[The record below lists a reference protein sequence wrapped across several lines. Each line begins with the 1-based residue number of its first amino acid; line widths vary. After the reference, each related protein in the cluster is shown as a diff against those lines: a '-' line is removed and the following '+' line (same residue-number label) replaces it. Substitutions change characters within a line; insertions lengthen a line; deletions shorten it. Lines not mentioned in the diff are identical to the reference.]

1 MSGVERAAEEAG
13 EGHLSVDST
22 APTLAKRFRLVLF
35 SHAVAFDDKHDSLP
49 DQDVRDFIRETFA
62 CSDEVAGCIF
72 VCGSVRAYAPHATIM
87 RQGEKAPAA
96 YLLTQGR
103 AHALLYSVEGQ
114 MVLLCEYRPGD
125 LFGALGELDPA
136 PEEAEIVAV
145 EAARSFILKS
155 RDLVALAETYGS
167 IGLALSR
174 LLLRQLRRAT
184 SRIYERAAVSAVGR
198 VHAEILRLAKSSP
211 GLVIR
216 PAPVLSEL
224 ALRVSTTRET
234 ASRAVSALERRGFIR
249 RDPGSLTVVAPQRLE
264 ELII

>member
-1 MSGVERAAEEAG
+1 MTVG
-13 EGHLSVDST
+13 DK
-22 APTLAKRFRLVLF
+22 AK
-35 SHAVAFDDKHDSLP
+35 SLP
-49 DQDVRDFIRETFA
+49 EQDVRAFLRETFG
-62 CSDEVAGCIF
+62 CSDEIAGTIF
-72 VCGSVRAYAPHATIM
+72 VRGTVRAFAPHSTIV
-87 RQGEKAPAA
+87 RQGEKTSAA

-114 MVLLCEYRPGD
+114 VVLLCEYRPGD

-145 EAARSFILKS
+145 EAARSFVLKS
-155 RDLVALAETYGS
+155 RDLVALAETYGG

-198 VHAEILRLAKSSP
+198 VYAEILRLARSSP
-211 GLVIR
+211 GHAIQPV
-216 PAPVLSEL
+216 PVLSEL
-224 ALRVSTTRET
+224 AIRVSTTRET
-234 ASRAVSALERRGFIR
+234 ASRAVSALERRGIVR
-249 RDPGSLTVVAPQRLE
+249 RDSGSLTVLAPHRLE

>member
-1 MSGVERAAEEAG
+1 M
-13 EGHLSVDST
+13 
-22 APTLAKRFRLVLF
+22 APPLAKRFRLCCSL
-35 SHAVAFDDKHDSLP
+35 AVAIQAPARSLP
-49 DQDVRDFIRETFA
+49 DQDIRAFLRETFA
-62 CSDEVAGCIF
+62 CSDEIAGYIYLR
-72 VCGSVRAYAPHATIM
+72 GSVRTFAPHAAIV
-87 RQGEKAPAA
+87 RQGEKAAAA

-114 MVLLCEYRPGD
+114 VVLLCEYRPGD
-125 LFGALGELDPA
+125 LFGAVGELDPA

-155 RDLVALAETYGS
+155 RDLVALAESYGA

-184 SRIYERAAVSAVGR
+184 SRIYERAAVSAAGR
-198 VHAEILRLAKSSP
+198 VHAEILRLARASP

-224 ALRVSTTRET
+224 AVRVSTTRET
-234 ASRAVSALERRGFIR
+234 ASRAVSALERRGLIR
-249 RDPGSLTVVAPQRLE
+249 RDSGSLTVVAPQRLE

>member
-1 MSGVERAAEEAG
+1 
-13 EGHLSVDST
+13 
-22 APTLAKRFRLVLF
+22 LF
-35 SHAVAFDDKHDSLP
+35 SRTVVTGDKGKGLP
-49 DQDVRDFIRETFA
+49 EQDVRAFLRETFA
-62 CSDEVAGCIF
+62 CSDDIAGRIF
-72 VCGSVRAYAPHATIM
+72 VRGAVRAFAAHATIV
-87 RQGEKAPAA
+87 RQGEKAAAA

-103 AHALLYSVEGQ
+103 AHALLYSLEGQ
-114 MVLLCEYRPGD
+114 VVLLCEYRPGD

-184 SRIYERAAVSAVGR
+184 SRIYERAAVSAAGR
-198 VHAEILRLAKSSP
+198 VHAELLRLARASP

-224 ALRVSTTRET
+224 AVRVSTTRET
-234 ASRAVSALERRGFIR
+234 ASRAVSALERRGLIR
-249 RDPGSLTVVAPQRLE
+249 RDPESLTVVAPQRLE

>member
-1 MSGVERAAEEAG
+1 MAV
-13 EGHLSVDST
+13 VDKS
-22 APTLAKRFRLVLF
+22 R
-35 SHAVAFDDKHDSLP
+35 SLP
-49 DQDVRDFIRETFA
+49 EQDVRAFLRETFG
-62 CSDEVAGCIF
+62 CSDEIAGTIF
-72 VCGSVRAYAPHATIM
+72 VRGTVRAFAPHSTIV
-87 RQGEKAPAA
+87 RQGEKTSAA

-114 MVLLCEYRPGD
+114 IVLLCEYRPGD

-145 EAARSFILKS
+145 EAARSFVLKS
-155 RDLVALAETYGS
+155 RDLVALAEAYGG

-198 VHAEILRLAKSSP
+198 VYAEILRLARSSP
-211 GLVIR
+211 GHAIHPV
-216 PAPVLSEL
+216 PVLSEL
-224 ALRVSTTRET
+224 AIRVSTTRET
-234 ASRAVSALERRGFIR
+234 ASRAVSALERRGIVR
-249 RDPGSLTVVAPQRLE
+249 RDSGSLTVLAPHRLE

>member
-1 MSGVERAAEEAG
+1 MLFTVVAA
-13 EGHLSVDST
+13 
-22 APTLAKRFRLVLF
+22 
-35 SHAVAFDDKHDSLP
+35 DDKARSP
-49 DQDVRDFIRETFA
+49 PEQDVRGFIRETFG
-62 CSDEVAGCIF
+62 CSDEIAGYIF
-72 VCGSVRAYAPHATIM
+72 VRGTVRTYAPHAAIV
-87 RQGEKAPAA
+87 RQGEKAAAA

-103 AHALLYSVEGQ
+103 AHALLYSLEGQ

-125 LFGALGELDPA
+125 LFGAVGELDPA

-174 LLLRQLRRAT
+174 LLLRQLKRAT
-184 SRIYERAAVSAVGR
+184 TRIYERAAVSAVGR
-198 VHAEILRLAKSSP
+198 VHAELLRLARGSP

-224 ALRVSTTRET
+224 AVRVSTTRET
-234 ASRAVSALERRGFIR
+234 ASRAVSVLERRGIVR
-249 RDPGSLTVVAPQRLE
+249 REPGSLTVVAPQRLE

>member
-1 MSGVERAAEEAG
+1 VVAPDKAKPLPEQDVRAFLRETFGCSDEIAGILFLRGAVRAFAAHATIVRQGERAA
-13 EGHLSVDST
+13 
-22 APTLAKRFRLVLF
+22 
-35 SHAVAFDDKHDSLP
+35 
-49 DQDVRDFIRETFA
+49 
-62 CSDEVAGCIF
+62 
-72 VCGSVRAYAPHATIM
+72 
-87 RQGEKAPAA
+87 AA

-103 AHALLYSVEGQ
+103 AHALLYSIEGQ
-114 MVLLCEYRPGD
+114 AVLLCEYRPGD

-155 RDLVALAETYGS
+155 RDLVALAEAYGA

-184 SRIYERAAVSAVGR
+184 TRIYERAAVSAVGR
-198 VHAEILRLAKSSP
+198 VHAELLRLARASE

-224 ALRVSTTRET
+224 AVRVSTTRET
-234 ASRAVSALERRGFIR
+234 ASRAVSALERRGLIR
-249 RDPGSLTVVAPQRLE
+249 RDPDSLTVVAPQRLE

>member
-1 MSGVERAAEEAG
+1 MAAE
-13 EGHLSVDST
+13 D
-22 APTLAKRFRLVLF
+22 KNRL
-35 SHAVAFDDKHDSLP
+35 P
-49 DQDVRDFIRETFA
+49 PEQDVRAFIRDTFA
-62 CSDEVAGCIF
+62 CGEEIAGYVF
-72 VCGSVRAYAPHATIM
+72 VRGTVRSYRAHSTIIHE
-87 RQGEKAPAA
+87 GEKTSAA
-96 YLLTQGR
+96 YLLVQGR

-114 MVLLCEYRPGD
+114 AVLLCEYRPGD

-136 PEEAEIVAV
+136 PEEAQIVAV

-155 RDLVALAETYGS
+155 RDLVALAEAYGS

-184 SRIYERAAVSAVGR
+184 SRIYERAAVSAAGR
-198 VHAEILRLAKSSP
+198 VHAEILRLARASP

-224 ALRVSTTRET
+224 AVRVSTTRET
-234 ASRAVSALERRGFIR
+234 ASRAVSALERRGIVR

>member
-1 MSGVERAAEEAG
+1 VF
-13 EGHLSVDST
+13 ST
-22 APTLAKRFRLVLF
+22 AVAIADKAK
-35 SHAVAFDDKHDSLP
+35 DLP
-49 DQDVRDFIRETFA
+49 EQDVRAFIRETFA
-62 CSDEVAGCIF
+62 CTDEIAGDIF
-72 VCGSVRAYAPHATIM
+72 VRGIVRVFAAHATIVGV
-87 RQGEKAPAA
+87 GEKAAAA

-114 MVLLCEYRPGD
+114 AVLLCEYRPGD

-136 PEEAEIVAV
+136 PEEAEIVAI
-145 EAARSFILKS
+145 EAVRSFILRS
-155 RDLVALAETYGS
+155 RDLVALAEAYGS

-174 LLLRQLRRAT
+174 LLLRQLRRVT

-198 VHAEILRLAKSSP
+198 VHAELLRLARASP

-224 ALRVSTTRET
+224 AVRVSTTRET
-234 ASRAVSALERRGFIR
+234 ASRAVSALERRGLIR
-249 RDPGSLTVVAPQRLE
+249 RDSDSLTVVAPQRLE

>member
-1 MSGVERAAEEAG
+1 MVAG
-13 EGHLSVDST
+13 
-22 APTLAKRFRLVLF
+22 
-35 SHAVAFDDKHDSLP
+35 DKGGSLP
-49 DQDVRDFIRETFA
+49 EQDVREFIRETFG
-62 CSDEVAGCIF
+62 CSEEIAGYIF
-72 VCGSVRAYAPHATIM
+72 VRGSVRAFPPHSTIV
-87 RQGEKAPAA
+87 RQGEKAAAA

-103 AHALLYSVEGQ
+103 AHALLYSLEGQ
-114 MVLLCEYRPGD
+114 IVLLCEYRPGD

-145 EAARSFILKS
+145 EAARSFVLRS
-155 RDLVALAETYGS
+155 RDLVALAESYGS

-198 VHAEILRLAKSSP
+198 VYAEILRLARASP
-211 GLVIR
+211 DLSIR

-224 ALRVSTTRET
+224 AVRVSTTRET
-234 ASRAVSALERRGFIR
+234 ASRAVSALERRGLIR

>member
-1 MSGVERAAEEAG
+1 MFSATVVAG
-13 EGHLSVDST
+13 DK
-22 APTLAKRFRLVLF
+22 AKP
-35 SHAVAFDDKHDSLP
+35 LP
-49 DQDVRDFIRETFA
+49 EQDVRAFLRETFG
-62 CSDEVAGCIF
+62 CSDEIAGSIF
-72 VCGSVRAYAPHATIM
+72 LRGTVRAFAPHSTIV
-87 RQGEKAPAA
+87 RQGEKAAAA

-103 AHALLYSVEGQ
+103 AHALLYSMEGQ
-114 MVLLCEYRPGD
+114 AVLLCEYRPGD

-145 EAARSFILKS
+145 EAARSFVLRS
-155 RDLVALAETYGS
+155 RELIALAETYGS

-184 SRIYERAAVSAVGR
+184 SRIYERAAVSAAGR
-198 VHAEILRLAKSSP
+198 VHAEILRLARASP

-224 ALRVSTTRET
+224 AVRVSTTRET
-234 ASRAVSALERRGFIR
+234 ASRAVSALERRGLIR
-249 RDPGSLTVVAPQRLE
+249 RDSGSLTVVAPQRLE

>member
-1 MSGVERAAEEAG
+1 MASA
-13 EGHLSVDST
+13 
-22 APTLAKRFRLVLF
+22 LAKRFCLVLF
-35 SHAVAFDDKHDSLP
+35 FRAVAQTKSNSLP
-49 DQDVRDFIRETFA
+49 EQDVREFIRETFA
-62 CSDEVAGCIF
+62 CSEEIAGLIF
-72 VCGSVRAYAPHATIM
+72 LRGSVRSFAPNATIV
-87 RQGEKAPAA
+87 REGEKAAAA

-114 MVLLCEYRPGD
+114 VVLLCEYRPGD

-136 PEEAEIVAV
+136 PEEAEILAV

-155 RDLVALAETYGS
+155 RDLVALAESYGA

-198 VHAEILRLAKSSP
+198 VHAEILRLARASP
-211 GLVIR
+211 GHVIT

-224 ALRVSTTRET
+224 AIRVSTTRET

>member
-1 MSGVERAAEEAG
+1 LFCAIVAI
-13 EGHLSVDST
+13 DDT
-22 APTLAKRFRLVLF
+22 AKR
-35 SHAVAFDDKHDSLP
+35 LP
-49 DQDVRDFIRETFA
+49 EQDVRQFIRETFA
-62 CSDEVAGCIF
+62 CSDEMA
-72 VCGSVRAYAPHATIM
+72 ATIFGRGVVRSYPAHSVIL
-87 RQGEKAPAA
+87 RQGEKTAAA
-96 YLLTQGR
+96 YLLTLGR
-103 AHALLYSVEGQ
+103 AHALLYSIEGH

-125 LFGALGELDPA
+125 LFGDLGDLDPA

-155 RDLVALAETYGS
+155 RDLVALAEAYGS

-198 VHAEILRLAKSSP
+198 VYAELLRLARASP
-211 GLVIR
+211 GLAIR

-224 ALRVSTTRET
+224 AVRVSTTRET
-234 ASRAVSALERRGFIR
+234 ASRAVSALERRGIVR
-249 RDPGSLTVVAPQRLE
+249 RDSGSLTVVAPQRLE

>member
-1 MSGVERAAEEAG
+1 M
-13 EGHLSVDST
+13 
-22 APTLAKRFRLVLF
+22 APALAKRLCPVLF
-35 SHAVAFDDKHDSLP
+35 SRAVAIQDQAKPLP
-49 DQDVRDFIRETFA
+49 EQDVRAFLRETFA
-62 CSDEVAGCIF
+62 CSEEIAGNIF
-72 VCGSVRAYAPHATIM
+72 VRGTVRAFLPHATIV
-87 RQGEKAPAA
+87 QEGEKAAAA

-114 MVLLCEYRPGD
+114 VVLLCEYRPGD

-136 PEEAEIVAV
+136 PEEAQIVAV
-145 EAARSFILKS
+145 EPSRSFILKS
-155 RDLVALAETYGS
+155 RDLVQLAETYGA

-198 VHAEILRLAKSSP
+198 VHAELLRLARASP
-211 GLVIR
+211 GLVIS

-224 ALRVSTTRET
+224 AVRVSTTRET

>member
-1 MSGVERAAEEAG
+1 MAI
-13 EGHLSVDST
+13 
-22 APTLAKRFRLVLF
+22 
-35 SHAVAFDDKHDSLP
+35 DDKSRSLP
-49 DQDVRDFIRETFA
+49 EQDVRAFVRETFA
-62 CSDEVAGCIF
+62 CSDEIAGYIF
-72 VCGSVRAYAPHATIM
+72 VRGTVRSYAAHAIIV
-87 RQGEKAPAA
+87 RQGEKAAAA

-114 MVLLCEYRPGD
+114 VVLLCEYRPGD

-145 EAARSFILKS
+145 EAVRSFILRS
-155 RDLVALAETYGS
+155 RDLIALAETYGS

-198 VHAEILRLAKSSP
+198 VHAELLRLARASP
-211 GLVIR
+211 GLAIR

-224 ALRVSTTRET
+224 AVRVSTTRET
-234 ASRAVSALERRGFIR
+234 ASRAVSALERRGIVR
-249 RDPGSLTVVAPQRLE
+249 RDSGSLTVVAPQRLE

>member
-1 MSGVERAAEEAG
+1 MAA
-13 EGHLSVDST
+13 
-22 APTLAKRFRLVLF
+22 
-35 SHAVAFDDKHDSLP
+35 DDKNRLP
-49 DQDVRDFIRETFA
+49 PEQDVRAFIRDTFA
-62 CSDEVAGCIF
+62 CGEEVAGHIF
-72 VCGSVRAYAPHATIM
+72 ARGTVRAFAPHSPIV
-87 RQGEKAPAA
+87 RQGEKAAAA

-114 MVLLCEYRPGD
+114 VVLLCEYRPGD

-184 SRIYERAAVSAVGR
+184 SRIYERAAVSAAGR
-198 VHAEILRLAKSSP
+198 VHAEILRLARASP

-224 ALRVSTTRET
+224 AVRVSTTRET
-234 ASRAVSALERRGFIR
+234 ASRAVSALERRGIVR
-249 RDPGSLTVVAPQRLE
+249 RDPDSLTVVAPQRLE

>member
-1 MSGVERAAEEAG
+1 MARA
-13 EGHLSVDST
+13 
-22 APTLAKRFRLVLF
+22 LAKRFRLVLF
-35 SHAVAFDDKHDSLP
+35 FRPVAPETKACSLP
-49 DQDVRDFIRETFA
+49 EQNVREFIRETFG
-62 CSDEVAGCIF
+62 CTDEIAGYVF
-72 VCGSVRAYAPHATIM
+72 VRGSVRDYPPHAVIV
-87 RQGEKAPAA
+87 RQGEKAAAA

-114 MVLLCEYRPGD
+114 VVLLCEYRPGD

-155 RDLVALAETYGS
+155 RDLVQLAETYGA

-184 SRIYERAAVSAVGR
+184 TRIYERAAVSAVGR
-198 VHAEILRLAKSSP
+198 VHAEILRLARASP

-224 ALRVSTTRET
+224 AVRVSTTRET

-249 RDPGSLTVVAPQRLE
+249 REPGSLTVVAPQRLE

>member
-1 MSGVERAAEEAG
+1 MAA
-13 EGHLSVDST
+13 
-22 APTLAKRFRLVLF
+22 
-35 SHAVAFDDKHDSLP
+35 DDKSCSLP
-49 DQDVRDFIRETFA
+49 EQNVREFIRETFA
-62 CSDEVAGCIF
+62 CSEEIAGDIF
-72 VCGSVRAYAPHATIM
+72 VRGAVRAYPPHAIIVHE
-87 RQGEKAPAA
+87 GEKSAAA

-114 MVLLCEYRPGD
+114 IVLLCEYRPGD

-145 EAARSFILKS
+145 EAARSFILAS
-155 RDLVALAETYGS
+155 RDLVSLAETYGA

-198 VHAEILRLAKSSP
+198 VNAEILRLARASP

-224 ALRVSTTRET
+224 AVRVSTTRET
-234 ASRAVSALERRGFIR
+234 ASRAVSALERRGLIR
-249 RDPGSLTVVAPQRLE
+249 REPGSLTVVAPQRLE

>member
-1 MSGVERAAEEAG
+1 MAG
-13 EGHLSVDST
+13 
-22 APTLAKRFRLVLF
+22 ALAKRFRLLF
-35 SHAVAFDDKHDSLP
+35 SRSVAADDKDRALP
-49 DQDVRDFIRETFA
+49 EQDVREFIRETFA
-62 CSDEVAGCIF
+62 CSDEIAGYIF
-72 VCGSVRAYAPHATIM
+72 IRGTVRAFPPHSTIVHE
-87 RQGEKAPAA
+87 GEKAAAA

-114 MVLLCEYRPGD
+114 VVLLCEYRPGD

-145 EAARSFILKS
+145 EAARSFILRS
-155 RDLVALAETYGS
+155 RDLVALAESYGA

-198 VHAEILRLAKSSP
+198 VHAEILRLARASP
-211 GLVIR
+211 GHVIR

-224 ALRVSTTRET
+224 AIRVSTTRET